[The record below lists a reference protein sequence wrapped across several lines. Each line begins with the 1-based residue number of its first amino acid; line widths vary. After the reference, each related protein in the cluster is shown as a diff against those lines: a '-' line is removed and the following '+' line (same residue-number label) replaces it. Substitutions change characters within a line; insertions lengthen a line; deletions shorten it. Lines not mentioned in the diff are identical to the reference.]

1 MPMKPT
7 KKRKRADHSGSTFN
21 SFLEQGGIREQVEAV
36 AVKRVRAWQ
45 LEKALQRRR
54 ERDEQAIQRGARC
67 EGGRVLSNHGRSA
80 GIRRASSGM
89 VSIGTLWTPTDK
101 EPKKIS
107 VSVIRVTRWW

>member
-54 ERDEQAIQRGARC
+54 
-67 EGGRVLSNHGRSA
+67 
-80 GIRRASSGM
+80 
-89 VSIGTLWTPTDK
+89 GT
-101 EPKKIS
+101 
-107 VSVIRVTRWW
+107 